1 MSSFAMKISIFA
13 AVKPKQQ
20 NNLFKSIMR
29 KFFAMAL
36 MAFAALV
43 VSSCDSDDSNVLS
56 KALDKVVAVANS
68 KLMSGSMPSAT
79 DKVQGLTNN
88 MTQSNG
94 ITSILV
100 SSPVELTKFFI
111 SAAGLDGYLE
121 CPAEAVASAPAC
133 RAEASSF
140 SYIVVI
146 ALGDG
151 ATETVKIS
159 VNAETVD
166 GKVVEIVNKMEV
178 VNETGGNSNAD
189 VSALRGVWIMSNNDY
204 NTILTITDKTYSI
217 QEDWGNNVVSEKG
230 VYEIKDG
237 YVYLTP
243 SEPDPNSGKIET
255 QKAKIELYSNN
266 NALVFM
272 PFYTY
277 QDNMGNLVEECDEQ
291 GFMIFYKKDAK
302 IEMNSKDVQ
311 GTWLWLMPTNDD
323 NHVVRVAMIFKDN
336 TFDFIIPVWGE
347 RMKGTFTC
355 ENGFINFKVSQFLI
369 NESRP
374 VGIDEYLNGYEKP
387 QPDSYVTEPPF
398 GMEFSR
404 PFLPVGDFAFS
415 NVANLPCR
423 LTKQ

>member
-1 MSSFAMKISIFA
+1 
-13 AVKPKQQ
+13 
-20 NNLFKSIMR
+20 MR
-29 KFFAMAL
+29 KYFAMAL

-43 VSSCDSDDSNVLS
+43 VSSCDSDDSNVLD
-56 KALDKVVAVANS
+56 KALDKVVAIANS

-100 SSPVELTKFFI
+100 NSPVELTKFFI

-151 ATETVKIS
+151 ATEAIKIS
-159 VNAETVD
+159 VNAETID

-178 VNETGGNSNAD
+178 VNETGGNSTVDA
-189 VSALRGVWIMSNNDY
+189 SALRGVWIMSSENFK
-204 NTILTITDKTYSI
+204 TILTITDKTYSI
-217 QEDWGNNVVSEKG
+217 QEDWGSNIVSEKG
-230 VYEIKDG
+230 AYEIKDG
-237 YVYLTP
+237 FVYLTP
-243 SEPDPNSGKIET
+243 SEPDAASGQIET

-277 QDNMGNLVEECDEQ
+277 QDSLGNLVEECDEQ

-311 GTWLWLMPTNDD
+311 GTWLWLMERNDG
-323 NHVVRVAMIFKDN
+323 NHDVRVAMIFKDN
-336 TFDFIIPVWGE
+336 TFDFIIPAWGQ

-355 ENGFINFKVSQFLI
+355 ENGFINFKVTEFLV
-369 NESRP
+369 NEGRP
-374 VGIDEYLNGYEKP
+374 CGIDDYKNGYEKP
-387 QPDSYVTEPPF
+387 GPDYWNSEPPF
-398 GMEFSR
+398 GNEFSR
-404 PFLPVGDFAFS
+404 PFLPAGEFAFS